1 MIKITGTIITLN
13 AEKYI
18 LRAIESLKNICDEI
32 IVLDSESTDS
42 TRRLAESA
50 GAKVFTQPFL
60 GDGKQKKKASEY
72 SKNNWVFSLDADE
85 YLDSDLIE
93 FVSKIDFDNEIY
105 DSYSFRRKNYCAEE
119 WIKAAGFYPDNVTR
133 LYNKSKVNYDIRA
146 DHAAVASSR
155 TYKSKSH
162 IIHNTYESMEE
173 WVDKMNFRSS
183 MSAKQLFIDG
193 KKPSNIRPIIRG
205 LFAFFKKLIIKGGIL
220 QGKNGFKV
228 AITTM
233 FNTYLKYIKLNDLH
247 NQKDKQKDKTS

>member
-1 MIKITGTIITLN
+1 MKITGTIITLN

-18 LRAIESLKNICDEI
+18 IRAVKSLKNICDEI

-42 TRRLAESA
+42 TMSLAKSE
-50 GAKVFTQPFL
+50 GAIVYTQPFL
-60 GDGKQKKKASEY
+60 GDGQQKKEATKS
-72 SKNNWVFSLDADE
+72 SKNDWIFSLDADE
-85 YLDSDLIE
+85 YLDEDLID
-93 FVSKIDFDNEIY
+93 FVSKLDLDNCNY

-133 LYNKSKVNYDIRA
+133 LYNKTKVNYDARA
-146 DHAAVASSR
+146 DHAAVVSSNV
-155 TYKSKSH
+155 YKSKCH

-183 MSAKQLFIDG
+183 MSAKQLFLDG
-193 KKPSNIRPIIRG
+193 KKPSNLRPIIRSV
-205 LFAFFKKLIIKGGIL
+205 FAFFKKLFLKGGIL

-233 FNTYLKYIKLNDLH
+233 FNTYLKYVKLNDLH
-247 NQKDKQKDKTS
+247 TQKEKSNKK